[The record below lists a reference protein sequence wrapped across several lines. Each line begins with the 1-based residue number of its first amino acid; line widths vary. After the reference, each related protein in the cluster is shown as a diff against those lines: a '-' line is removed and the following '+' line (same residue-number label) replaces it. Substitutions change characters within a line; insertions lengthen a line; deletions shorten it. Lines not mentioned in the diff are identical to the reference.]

1 MVRAGL
7 FALAVVGAFA
17 ALPAGLA
24 RPAAKPTC
32 VFLGA
37 HRLGCVHPDS
47 PAFPGT
53 RQWSGNAGCGVVAW
67 GNSRWLWLQ
76 DNMTFDAAAKR
87 LSPGRWRIIDWVDQP
102 KKTLG
107 YVIWRGRNAWDIEGP
122 NGRRRALARG
132 PDGAPSG
139 LFTLV
144 LTDCLSKG

>member
-1 MVRAGL
+1 MPRPGP
-7 FALAVVGAFA
+7 LAVAVCAFA
-17 ALPAGLA
+17 ALSAGIA
-24 RPAAKPTC
+24 RAAPKPTC

-37 HRLGCVHPDS
+37 QRLGCVHPDS
-47 PAFPGT
+47 AAFPGT

-87 LSPGRWRIIDWVDQP
+87 VSPGRWRIIDWFDQP
-102 KKTLG
+102 RKTLG
-107 YVIWRGRNAWDIEGP
+107 YVIWRRRNAWDIDGP
-122 NGRRRALARG
+122 KGRRRAVARG
-132 PDGAPSG
+132 PDGVPAG